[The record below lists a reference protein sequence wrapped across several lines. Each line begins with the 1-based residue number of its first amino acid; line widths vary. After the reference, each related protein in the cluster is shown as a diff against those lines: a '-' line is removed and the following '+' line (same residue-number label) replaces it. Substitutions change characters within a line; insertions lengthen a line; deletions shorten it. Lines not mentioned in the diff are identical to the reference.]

1 LILIV
6 DGDEAS
12 RAAKAAALRHAGYE
26 VAEAATAAE
35 ALALAAETEPAALL
49 VSRSSPE
56 GEAAELCR
64 RVRRDPERGPCVI
77 LLSSAMRHS
86 EGDDLGE
93 CNADAVLTEP
103 IDSAALVATLAALL
117 RSRRREES
125 LHHALAHE
133 QSARIAA
140 ESANR
145 AKDDLLATLSH
156 ELRSPLGAILAWV
169 ALLRTNQVDH
179 DQVGRGLDAL
189 ERSTRQ
195 QVRLVEDLLDV
206 SRIISGKL
214 RLDVGPVDLGGVA
227 RAAIESIAPTAAAK
241 RIRVDADLDPTLQ
254 PIAGDAGRLQQ
265 ILWKLLSNAV
275 KFTPEEGEVKVRVR
289 DLGGRVEMRVTD
301 SGRGIEQSLLPHVF
315 ERFRQGSS
323 ELQRSESGLG
333 IGLAIVR
340 HLVELHGGEVQ
351 ARSAGIGRG
360 ATFLVRLPSSPGR
373 VSAALAEVAAG
384 SDERFADLAG
394 VRVLVLDDEP
404 DTREALSAVLESSG
418 AQVTA
423 VATVAEALAFLSR
436 DATDVVLSDIAMP
449 VEDGYHFIEEL
460 RRRPK
465 DKGGQVPAIAFT
477 AHAGSAERIRILRA
491 GFDEFLAK
499 PIAAERLTSIVARLA
514 GERRAI

>member
-6 DGDEAS
+6 DGDELS
-12 RAAKAAALRHAGYE
+12 RCAKAAALRHAGYE
-26 VAEAATAAE
+26 VAEAATGAE
-35 ALALAAETEPAALL
+35 AAALAAETEPAALL
-49 VSRSSPE
+49 LSRSFPE
-56 GEAAELCR
+56 GEPAELCR
-64 RVRRDPERGPCVI
+64 RIRQDTERGPCVI
-77 LLSSAMRHS
+77 LLSSAMRS
-86 EGDDLGE
+86 TEGEDLGE

-103 IDSAALVATLAALL
+103 IDSAVLVATLAALL

-133 QSARIAA
+133 QSVRIAA
-140 ESANR
+140 EGANR
-145 AKDDLLATLSH
+145 AKDDFLATLSH

-169 ALLRTNQVDH
+169 TLLRTNQVDE
-179 DQVGRGLDAL
+179 DQVRRGLEAI

-195 QVRLVEDLLDV
+195 QVRLIEDLLDV

-214 RLDVGPVDLGGVA
+214 RLDVGPVDLRGVV
-227 RAAIESIAPTAAAK
+227 RAAIESIASTVAAK
-241 RIRVDADLDPTLQ
+241 RIRVDADFDSALR
-254 PIAGDAGRLQQ
+254 PIAGDVGRLQQ
-265 ILWKLLSNAV
+265 ILWNLLSNAV

-289 DLGGRVEMRVTD
+289 DLGGQIEMRVTD

-315 ERFRQGSS
+315 ERFRQGGS
-323 ELQRSESGLG
+323 ELPRSESGLG

-351 ARSAGIGRG
+351 AQSAGIGRG

-373 VSAALAEVAAG
+373 ESAVQTAIAAG

-404 DTREALSAVLESSG
+404 DTREALSAVLERSG
-418 AQVTA
+418 AEVTA

-465 DKGGQVPAIAFT
+465 DKGGRLPAIALT

-499 PIAAERLTSIVARLA
+499 PIEAGRLASIVARLVE
-514 GERRAI
+514 ERRSI